1 MSGYTNDVVFE
12 KGIRKDVV
20 DYVSK
25 PLSPSQLLH
34 KVREVLDADK
44 EQDQGQGRAKK
55 TATKEKLEK
64 AEGKLV

>member
-44 EQDQGQGRAKK
+44 EQDQGSKAS
-55 TATKEKLEK
+55 KEES
-64 AEGKLV
+64 